1 MDVNLPIPTR
11 RLGPGGPEVPLL
23 ALGSWN
29 TWDRMEPAEA
39 AALVRRAVE
48 AGAAFFDVAFYNMG
62 PHAENSRTDI
72 LFGDAIAA
80 AGVRREQFTVCGKV
94 WLWDP
99 ASRFRPQ
106 LEVSL
111 QRARLD
117 RFDTVVVGDYAE
129 EPDVPALVREVSA
142 LVDDGLTG
150 GWGINNWRIE
160 HTLQAIEVARAE
172 GLTPPTFAQLKYSLV
187 RRSMAEGPHYGALF
201 ADGTLALQASDVLEG
216 GILAGKLQP
225 ARKIG
230 ADMGGIRERIVALWP
245 EVQRIAAG
253 FSVTP
258 TQLAIAFTLTHPA
271 TANVLLGVSRV
282 AQLDENL
289 AAVALAAAHGEA
301 IRDAVAGLWLDTAV
315 RADGA
320 W

>member
-1 MDVNLPIPTR
+1 MNSIPTR
-11 RLGPGGPEVPLL
+11 RLGPDGPEVPLI

-29 TWDRMEPAEA
+29 TWDRMTPGEA
-39 AALVRRAVE
+39 AALVRRAVD
-48 AGAAFFDVAFYNMG
+48 AGAAFFDVAYYNMG

-72 LFGDAIAA
+72 LFGEAVAA
-80 AGVRREQFTVCGKV
+80 AGVTRDEFLVCGKI

-99 ASRFRPQ
+99 SSRFRPQ
-106 LEVSL
+106 LEESL
-111 QRARLD
+111 QRAALD
-117 RFDTVVVGDYAE
+117 RFDTVVIGDYATP
-129 EPDVPALVREVSA
+129 PDIPALVREVSA
-142 LVDDGLTG
+142 LVDAGLTG

-160 HTLQAIEVARAE
+160 HTRQAIEVARAE
-172 GLTPPTFAQLKYSLV
+172 GLTPPAFAQLKYSLA
-187 RRSMAEGPHYGALF
+187 RRSMAEGAPYAELF
-201 ADGTLALQASDVLEG
+201 GDGTLALQASDVLEG

-230 ADMGGIRERIVALWP
+230 ADMGGIRERIVAAYP
-245 EVQRIAAG
+245 EVQRIAGEFGA
-253 FSVTP
+253 TP

-282 AQLDENL
+282 AQLEENL
-289 AAVALAAAHGEA
+289 GAVELAASQGEA
-301 IRDAVAGLWLDTAV
+301 IRDAVAGLWLDTDV